1 MRRKHSALSALLT
14 GAALALLATPAAAQ
28 APSRT
33 ADLINSLNGKLLYIG
48 LPITLLVEVI
58 LIYTVIRFRNND
70 DPEPTR
76 ENRRLEITWTVAT
89 AIILLFVGV
98 ASYGVL
104 ANPNVTYFP
113 SEDDIGPEPSKGD
126 VVVNATAYQWNWT
139 MSYPNENVSGTAVD
153 GTPLMVLP
161 KGQDVYIRTT
171 SRDVLHAFHVPKL
184 ALKQDSFPGQVNTI
198 KTKPTEIGTYQGYC
212 AEFCGVGHSQMYFK
226 VKVVPQDQYQQWIRN
241 HQNTS
246 SPGGSNASA
255 GGSTNNSTAGAT
267 ENASASSANG
277 SGAASVAAPAVSD
290 ELIAARS

>member
-1 MRRKHSALSALLT
+1 MRRKRSALVALLST
-14 GAALALLATPAAAQ
+14 AALALLAGPAAAQ

-113 SEDDIGPEPSKGD
+113 SEDDIGPEPSEGD
-126 VVVNATAYQWNWT
+126 VIVNATSYQWNWT
-139 MSYPNENVSGTAVD
+139 FSYPNENISGTAAD
-153 GTPLMVLP
+153 GTPLMVVP
-161 KGQDVYIRTT
+161 KGEDLYIRVT
-171 SRDVLHAFHVPKL
+171 SRDVLHAYHVPKL
-184 ALKQDSFPGQVNTI
+184 ALKQDAFPGQVNTI
-198 KTKPTEIGTYQGYC
+198 KTKPTEVGTYQGYC
-212 AEFCGVGHSQMYFK
+212 AEFCGVAHSQMYFQ
-226 VKVVPQDQYQQWIRN
+226 VRVVPQDQYQQWVRN
-241 HQNTS
+241 HRNTS
-246 SPGGSNASA
+246 SPGGGANASA
-255 GGSTNNSTAGAT
+255 GGSANNSTAGGT
-267 ENASASSANG
+267 ENASSANG